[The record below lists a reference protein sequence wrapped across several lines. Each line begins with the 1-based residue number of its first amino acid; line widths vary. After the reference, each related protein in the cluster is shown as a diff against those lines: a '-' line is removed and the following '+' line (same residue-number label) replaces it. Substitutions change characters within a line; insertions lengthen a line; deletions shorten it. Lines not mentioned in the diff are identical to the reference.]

1 MLQPGVPLTLA
12 KYNNVGGRRGGGGGQ
27 KELRPN
33 ILILSSTLARLRYT
47 PLNF

>member
-1 MLQPGVPLTLA
+1 MLQLGVPLTLA
-12 KYNNVGGRRGGGGGQ
+12 KYNNVGGGGGGQ

-47 PLNF
+47 ALNF

>member
-1 MLQPGVPLTLA
+1 MLQPGVPLTSA
-12 KYNNVGGRRGGGGGQ
+12 KYNNIGGGGGGQ

-33 ILILSSTLARLRYT
+33 TLIWSSTLARLRYT